1 MSKSYCMNFKQLYI
15 IRNNVSELLSKPE
28 QKAVYISVSIFE
40 IPKEL
45 LFREVDKNREY
56 LINWNQRYFLNLEFY
71 LGHAMS

>member
-1 MSKSYCMNFKQLYI
+1 MSI
-15 IRNNVSELLSKPE
+15 IEHAVSKFEL
-28 QKAVYISVSIFE
+28 
-40 IPKEL
+40 PKEL